1 MCIPN
6 ISRGF
11 RNTHHTLSLALSSL
25 SLSKGKQFLFFFEI
39 PSFDRFILACGK
51 KKECLSNEQSL
62 TGCWRWSSCFQTA
75 QESKLRRKH
84 TPRGAIQDQLGWSRT
99 GKWLRSM
106 CKMFLFFSFLPCFF
120 FFSLLRGKRS
130 TPLHQAVSWGH
141 LSIGGSGGL
150 MCIKLQS
157 DPFHSICRNIS
168 ESVYSLGKVLR
179 SCHRW
184 ESKSSPGLELQLQ
197 LGPLIENI
205 LISHD
210 WVRHISASWQMGLLT
225 ASHR

>member
-1 MCIPN
+1 MYF
-6 ISRGF
+6 G
-11 RNTHHTLSLALSSL
+11 
-25 SLSKGKQFLFFFEI
+25 
-39 PSFDRFILACGK
+39 CGK

-62 TGCWRWSSCFQTA
+62 TGCWRWSSCFQTV

-84 TPRGAIQDQLGWSRT
+84 TPRGAIQDQLGWSRA
-99 GKWLRSM
+99 GKWLRST
-106 CKMFLFFSFLPCFF
+106 CKMFLFFSSSSLASLFF
-120 FFSLLRGKRS
+120 LLRGKRS
-130 TPLHQAVSWGH
+130 SPLHQAVSWGH

-150 MCIKLQS
+150 MRIELQS

-179 SCHRW
+179 SYHRW
-184 ESKSSPGLELQLQ
+184 ESKSLLGLELQ
-197 LGPLIENI
+197 LGPLIENT

-210 WVRHISASWQMGLLT
+210 WVRHISASWQMGVLT